1 VSVPVNQPLANPP
14 RPSLAAVFTRFLR
27 FGASAWGGPVAQ
39 IAMLQRELVDGQR
52 WVTRERF
59 RRAFAVYQ
67 ALPGPEAHE
76 MCVWFGTIARGR
88 LGGLLAGLGFLLPG
102 LVLMLGVAWLY
113 SAGVVGE
120 AALRPVLGGMQA
132 AVVAVIVR
140 ALFRLGGHAMHDRWL
155 LAIGAGAFVATL
167 SGVPF
172 GLLLLAGGVGRMA
185 VARHRWFAAACVLA
199 AAVAIAWW
207 WSATPAAGA
216 LVPSGAPRVPSADE
230 LFAAG
235 LRGGLLTFGGAY
247 TAIPFVQHDAVVV
260 GGWLTPDQFLDGV
273 ALASV
278 MPAPLV
284 IFATFVGFVA
294 GDLVGALAMTAGM
307 FVPAFLFPILGHD
320 LFERWTANPTL
331 HAFLDGVTAAVV
343 GVMAGATVGLA
354 RASAAAP
361 ATAGI
366 AVAGLLLVCG
376 WRARGAVPAVVLGGG
391 ACGWFWL

>member
-1 VSVPVNQPLANPP
+1 
-14 RPSLAAVFTRFLR
+14 VFARFFR

-39 IAMLQRELVDGQR
+39 IAMLQRELVDEQR
-52 WVTRERF
+52 WVTHERF

-102 LVLMLGVAWLY
+102 LALMLVVAWLY
-113 SAGVVGE
+113 SAGVLRD
-120 AALRPVLGGMQA
+120 ASLRPVLAGMQA

-140 ALFRLGGHAMHDRWL
+140 ATFRIGGHALHDRWL
-155 LAIGAGAFVATL
+155 LAIGAGACVATL

-172 GLLLLAGGVGRMA
+172 GLLLFAGGAWRM
-185 VARHRWFAAACVLA
+185 VVVRQRWFAAACVLA

-216 LVPSGAPRVPSADE
+216 PVPSGAPRIPGTDE

-235 LRGGLLTFGGAY
+235 LRSGLLTFGGAY

-260 GGWLTPDQFLDGV
+260 GGWLTPEQFLDGV

-294 GDLVGALAMTAGM
+294 GDLAGALAMTAGM
-307 FVPAFLFPILGHD
+307 FLPAFLFPILGHD

-343 GVMAGATVGLA
+343 GVMAAATIGLA
-354 RASAAAP
+354 RASVETP

-366 AVAGLLLVCG
+366 AVAGLLLVFG
-376 WRARGAVPAVVLGGG
+376 WRARGAVPVVVLGGG
-391 ACGWFWL
+391 ACGWLLL